1 MAEVEMTETNPMGK
15 RPGRKS
21 LSDYTFNVNE
31 IERSLTQGGGA
42 LSKKQKQTIGNLRKL
57 DRDGDGDISLI
68 EILSLEEDAERAQK
82 DANRLR
88 KIVCGIVI
96 GIIFCLGCI
105 MCMGI
110 AAIEITKES
119 RVRGGTPVATPGS
132 SAALPASSSERR
144 RLGGRG
150 LINPASTIGE
160 KWDKPVA
167 MEPPMMPEEP
177 KDPIDVSMEAKYM
190 AMEGMTGK
198 EKDEAEEG

>member
-132 SAALPASSSERR
+132 SAALPASSSKFGIEMSTCMVNAYEIHFIFIYF
-144 RLGGRG
+144 
-150 LINPASTIGE
+150 LINRTTVFG
-160 KWDKPVA
+160 KK
-167 MEPPMMPEEP
+167 
-177 KDPIDVSMEAKYM
+177 K
-190 AMEGMTGK
+190 K
-198 EKDEAEEG
+198 EKHQINILKNI